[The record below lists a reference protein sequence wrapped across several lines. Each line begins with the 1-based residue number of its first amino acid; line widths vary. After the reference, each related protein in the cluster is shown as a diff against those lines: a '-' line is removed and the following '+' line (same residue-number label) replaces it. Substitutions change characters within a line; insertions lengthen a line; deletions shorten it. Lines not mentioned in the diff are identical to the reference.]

1 MHFLIR
7 KVVKLNFGWNEKPL
21 TEADFYRLCQR
32 FRVQVT
38 EMPLRTDGFYYRVL
52 GRDYIAVNSRLSGPV
67 KLLVLFHELGHFLF
81 HTPESGATANFH
93 GVGGSARKE
102 READAFALCSLV
114 PRRMVETRSLEEIAD
129 QTGLSGEAIAERLEI
144 WRKYGL

>member
-1 MHFLIR
+1 MRFLNQ
-7 KVVKLNFGWNEKPL
+7 KLSKLNFGWNEKPL
-21 TEADFYRLCQR
+21 TERDFYGLCRR
-32 FRVQVT
+32 FRIQVT

-52 GRDYIAVNSRLSGPV
+52 GRDYIAVNSRLSQPV

-102 READAFALCSLV
+102 READAFALCSLL
-114 PRRMVETRSLEEIAD
+114 PLRMIATRSLHELTDETGLPEKAIAD
-129 QTGLSGEAIAERLEI
+129 RFQI
-144 WRKYGL
+144 WHKYGL